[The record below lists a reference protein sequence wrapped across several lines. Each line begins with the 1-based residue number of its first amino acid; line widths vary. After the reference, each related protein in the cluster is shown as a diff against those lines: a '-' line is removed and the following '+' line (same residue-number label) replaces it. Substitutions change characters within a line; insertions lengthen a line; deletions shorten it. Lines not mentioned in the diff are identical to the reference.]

1 MEASS
6 NQQQQ
11 QKEKESRVHRPYAF
25 DKMEGLV
32 REMQDP
38 QNGVPVRSQKQF
50 LTSIPSAFMG
60 ECHRYL
66 RCGINVSGHHGQE
79 STVDCLRVAGY
90 DLVEWLMDR
99 LSIEESVEALH
110 IANQLCLYGYFFP
123 VNDSKTLT
131 VKDDS
136 SLYRFQSPYY
146 WPWQHRTP
154 DNVEYA
160 IYLAKRTL
168 RNKQRHALEDYEIE
182 ALNSLR
188 KNLQN
193 KWDIIQLQAEEQVR
207 LAKDRKKGDKIVSD
221 SQERAFWR
229 VYRPPPGCL
238 SSLEVVPGPT
248 RFRPGFPRPPP
259 RKRTVAE
266 LQREVDFLRNCL
278 TRTRIKVSA
287 AIENLKS
294 YFETYVEY
302 DPMFVHPQPSNPWIT
317 DDSTFWQLN
326 SPVVEIPTEKRVKR
340 WALSMEELMSDPTG
354 LLEFTNYLRKEYS
367 HENIRFWVAVKD
379 LRHSYQ
385 AQITEKVNEIFK
397 EFLAPGAP
405 CEINIDG
412 KTMEKVHQEMKNPSR
427 FTFDSAAEHV
437 YTLLLK
443 KDCYPRFIRSDQYR
457 NLLAAGVQPLQK
469 KRFFSFG
476 GQAKKKMAPST
487 STTTSTLQQQQHGG
501 NIGTS
506 GGGGGGGGGGAR
518 RRGSDRSLSGS
529 AHELAVC
536 GVREIS
542 STPRVP
548 HSHSQSNL
556 TDIPYRGDLARLL
569 KIPTRPSPHSI
580 QDAGA
585 TEATVR
591 PMDDVCPWDAI
602 PGPSTET
609 GQDAAPFGT
618 SPWPD
623 TTTDPWE
630 YGNDVTKTSIH
641 FIDVARPS
649 RKNSSQLDSCSSSSD
664 VSLAIAEVSDRLRK
678 SCSLQHSSVTT
689 AMMERH
695 GIGSGSGGHT
705 ITRNYSTGSTS
716 NRTKLSDIGRP
727 LISSYNLPS
736 PLESFEYS
744 HAAGEKFEAII
755 SQATIEEPETS
766 TMLETTQQLDK
777 VVTIEETKKTTR
789 RSSAK
794 APLISISA
802 IVGDLPSDSEGVGT
816 VTGDNVSTPTRET
829 KMEIELL
836 EDKNVQERELER
848 EREKGK
854 EEKEEKRE
862 EEEKE
867 EEEKEEEEE
876 EEEKGQGE
884 EPLEKDDD
892 KITKEVGVETQKN
905 ESIEDAQVVPV
916 WEPDTQQEDQMA
928 PTTTT
933 ATTSTVPTRDKRD
946 NNVNEVCP
954 WEDEENCK
962 VDTTYVK
969 TYATLGYL

>member
-6 NQQQQ
+6 NQQQ

-259 RKRTVAE
+259 RKRTVVE

-317 DDSTFWQLN
+317 DDNTFWQLN

-457 NLLAAGVQPLQK
+457 NLLAAGVQPSQK

-506 GGGGGGGGGGAR
+506 GGSGGGGGGGTR

-569 KIPTRPSPHSI
+569 KIPTRPNPHSI

-602 PGPSTET
+602 PGPSTEA

-727 LISSYNLPS
+727 LVTSYNLPS

-744 HAAGEKFEAII
+744 HTAGEKFEAII
-755 SQATIEEPETS
+755 SQATIEESETS
-766 TMLETTQQLDK
+766 TTLETTQQLDK
-777 VVTIEETKKTTR
+777 VVTIEETKRTTR

-802 IVGDLPSDSEGVGT
+802 IVGDLPSDSEGVGMT
-816 VTGDNVSTPTRET
+816 TGDNVSIPTRET
-829 KMEIELL
+829 EMEIELL
-836 EDKNVQERELER
+836 EDKNLQEKEPER
-848 EREKGK
+848 EREKGGK
-854 EEKEEKRE
+854 EEKEEK
-862 EEEKE
+862 KE
-867 EEEKEEEEE
+867 EEEKVEEKKEEEEGEEEEE
-876 EEEKGQGE
+876 EEREEGQGE
-884 EPLEKDDD
+884 EPLEKNDD
-892 KITKEVGVETQKN
+892 KITREIGVETQKN
-905 ESIEDAQVVPV
+905 ESAEEAQVVPV

-954 WEDEENCK
+954 WEDE
-962 VDTTYVK
+962 
-969 TYATLGYL
+969 

>member
-1 MEASS
+1 MR
-6 NQQQQ
+6 NF
-11 QKEKESRVHRPYAF
+11 RVICNFH
-25 DKMEGLV
+25 
-32 REMQDP
+32 
-38 QNGVPVRSQKQF
+38 
-50 LTSIPSAFMG
+50 SAK
-60 ECHRYL
+60 
-66 RCGINVSGHHGQE
+66 SG
-79 STVDCLRVAGY
+79 
-90 DLVEWLMDR
+90 
-99 LSIEESVEALH
+99 
-110 IANQLCLYGYFFP
+110 
-123 VNDSKTLT
+123 
-131 VKDDS
+131 
-136 SLYRFQSPYY
+136 
-146 WPWQHRTP
+146 
-154 DNVEYA
+154 
-160 IYLAKRTL
+160 KR
-168 RNKQRHALEDYEIE
+168 
-182 ALNSLR
+182 
-188 KNLQN
+188 
-193 KWDIIQLQAEEQVR
+193 
-207 LAKDRKKGDKIVSD
+207 
-221 SQERAFWR
+221 
-229 VYRPPPGCL
+229 
-238 SSLEVVPGPT
+238 
-248 RFRPGFPRPPP
+248 
-259 RKRTVAE
+259 
-266 LQREVDFLRNCL
+266 
-278 TRTRIKVSA
+278 
-287 AIENLKS
+287 
-294 YFETYVEY
+294 
-302 DPMFVHPQPSNPWIT
+302 
-317 DDSTFWQLN
+317 
-326 SPVVEIPTEKRVKR
+326 
-340 WALSMEELMSDPTG
+340 
-354 LLEFTNYLRKEYS
+354 
-367 HENIRFWVAVKD
+367 
-379 LRHSYQ
+379 
-385 AQITEKVNEIFK
+385 
-397 EFLAPGAP
+397 
-405 CEINIDG
+405 
-412 KTMEKVHQEMKNPSR
+412 
-427 FTFDSAAEHV
+427 
-437 YTLLLK
+437 
-443 KDCYPRFIRSDQYR
+443 
-457 NLLAAGVQPLQK
+457 
-469 KRFFSFG
+469 G
-476 GQAKKKMAPST
+476 G
-487 STTTSTLQQQQHGG
+487 
-501 NIGTS
+501 
-506 GGGGGGGGGGAR
+506 R
-518 RRGSDRSLSGS
+518 RRKG
-529 AHELAVC
+529 
-536 GVREIS
+536 
-542 STPRVP
+542 
-548 HSHSQSNL
+548 
-556 TDIPYRGDLARLL
+556 RGDLARLL

-802 IVGDLPSDSEGVGT
+802 IVGDLPSDSECVGT
-816 VTGDNVSTPTRET
+816 ITGDNVSTPTRET

-854 EEKEEKRE
+854 EEKQEKRE

-867 EEEKEEEEE
+867 EEKKEDEEEEEEE

-892 KITKEVGVETQKN
+892 KITKEVAVETQKN
-905 ESIEDAQVVPV
+905 ESIEEAQVVPV
-916 WEPDTQQEDQMA
+916 WEPDTKQEDQMA

-954 WEDEENCK
+954 WEDEYNFS
-962 VDTTYVK
+962 
-969 TYATLGYL
+969 

>member
-60 ECHRYL
+60 
-66 RCGINVSGHHGQE
+66 
-79 STVDCLRVAGY
+79 Y

-99 LSIEESVEALH
+99 LSIEESEALH

-193 KWDIIQLQAEEQVR
+193 KWDIIQLQAEEQAQVR